1 MTENNKFNIE
11 ENVLHVKDENI
22 EDGLSVSS
30 ERSNLINGIYK
41 TDDYLKSCI
50 EGILFISEA
59 TVSISEI
66 SYTLEITERKT
77 EKILNELERE
87 YLDKN
92 RGFILR
98 KVAGGYR
105 LYSNPAISDI
115 LKVFVKS
122 NIRTY
127 ISQAALETI
136 AIICYRQPVTRTQI
150 AEIRGVRTDS
160 VILTLVDKGLIKE
173 AGRLKEPGNPILY
186 KTSEKLL
193 EIMGINSI
201 KDLPPLQN
209 FEDKNLED
217 KNSEDKNNGEES

>member
-1 MTENNKFNIE
+1 MTENNKFNIG
-11 ENVLHVKDENI
+11 ENMLPAQGENI
-22 EDGLSVSS
+22 EDGFPVSG
-30 ERSNLINGIYK
+30 ERINIINGIYK

-50 EGILFISEA
+50 EGILFISET
-59 TVSISEI
+59 TVSIGEI
-66 SYTLEITERKT
+66 SSTLEITERKT

-98 KVAGGYR
+98 KVAGGYK
-105 LYSNPAISDI
+105 LYSNPAISDV

-193 EIMGINSI
+193 EIIGINNI

-209 FEDKNLED
+209 FEDKNF
-217 KNSEDKNNGEES
+217 EDKNNEEES

>member
-1 MTENNKFNIE
+1 MTENIE
-11 ENVLHVKDENI
+11 NGFHE
-22 EDGLSVSS
+22 SS
-30 ERSNLINGIYK
+30 GKTNLIDGIYK

-50 EGILFISEA
+50 EGILFISET
-59 TVSISEI
+59 TVSIGEI
-66 SYTLEITERKT
+66 SSTLEITETKT

-87 YLDKN
+87 YLDRN

-209 FEDKNLED
+209 FEDT
-217 KNSEDKNNGEES
+217 NNEEES